1 MSRSAAHSAPVTT
14 LAGSVEGDAGTQQVH
29 IEALD
34 ERRYRAL
41 FADGRSLLLEV
52 LQQEELP
59 RRSTRLELSVDGQ
72 RQTVHVTPS
81 GAGQLTLD
89 HAGSQRTLTWHNGRR
104 HGAAGEVAPRQ
115 AFSATLLAP
124 MPARVLEVL
133 VAEGDQVEENQ
144 PLLRIEAMKMV
155 MTLSAPGKRQIKTLH
170 INQDDGILAGQLLIS
185 FNEAP

>member
-29 IEALD
+29 IEPLD
-34 ERRYRAL
+34 ERCYRAL

-81 GAGQLTLD
+81 GAGQLTLN

-104 HGAAGEVAPRQ
+104 RGAGEAAPRQ